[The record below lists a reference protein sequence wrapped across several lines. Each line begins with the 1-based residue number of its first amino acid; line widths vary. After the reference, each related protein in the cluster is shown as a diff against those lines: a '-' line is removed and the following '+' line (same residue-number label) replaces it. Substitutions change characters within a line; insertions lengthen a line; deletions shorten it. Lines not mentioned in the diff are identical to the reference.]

1 MWSAPWLLYLA
12 ILAVLSLNVTT
23 HRSPADLLFCI
34 LKYLDCPF
42 VFLSNSLIYFSS
54 SYMLRNIKQASH
66 AEVLDGVSSIL
77 KVYGFYPP
85 GEVINTENL
94 YLFIP
99 FASFSD

>member
-1 MWSAPWLLYLA
+1 
-12 ILAVLSLNVTT
+12 
-23 HRSPADLLFCI
+23 
-34 LKYLDCPF
+34 
-42 VFLSNSLIYFSS
+42 
-54 SYMLRNIKQASH
+54 MLRNIKQASH